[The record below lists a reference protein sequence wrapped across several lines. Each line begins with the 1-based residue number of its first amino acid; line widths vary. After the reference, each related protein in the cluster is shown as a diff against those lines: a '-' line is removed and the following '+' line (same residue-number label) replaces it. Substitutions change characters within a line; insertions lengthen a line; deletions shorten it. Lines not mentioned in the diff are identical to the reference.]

1 MSAIPENKVLLQ
13 ELNQLI
19 GIKLLTSDF
28 REICGS
34 WSQVP
39 GRGNARFAPRG
50 RSPSHS
56 PLNAWNASLY
66 VWMVDHLCAIAC
78 A

>member
-28 REICGS
+28 REIFGS
-34 WSQVP
+34 
-39 GRGNARFAPRG
+39 
-50 RSPSHS
+50 
-56 PLNAWNASLY
+56 
-66 VWMVDHLCAIAC
+66 
-78 A
+78 